1 MNKLKLM
8 TIIGTRP
15 EIIRLSAVIKK
26 CDVYF
31 DQILVHT
38 GQNYDYNLNQVFFED
53 LGLRAPDFYLD
64 AVGKDLGETIGNIIA
79 KSYALMVEQKPD
91 ALVITIRLIERFL
104 PALLENG
111 FLVVGRIQEHV
122 SIALTR

>member
-8 TIIGTRP
+8 PIIGTRP
-15 EIIRLSAVIKK
+15 EIIRLSAEIKK

-31 DQILVHT
+31 DQILVHS
-38 GQNYDYNLNQVFFED
+38 GQNYDYNLNQAIFED

-91 ALVITIRLIERFL
+91 ALRQTAAEHRFL
-104 PALLENG
+104 LSAPGASLPGNVPL
-111 FLVVGRIQEHV
+111 R
-122 SIALTR
+122 